1 MFMSEISKTFAPQ
14 NKYMIRI
21 DYKTKNSQRDV
32 RGHHTPG
39 EIILIVLIW
48 LELYNNLCFT

>member
-1 MFMSEISKTFAPQ
+1 MIMSEIEYGYEVRKPTA
-14 NKYMIRI
+14 NK
-21 DYKTKNSQRDV
+21 KNSRRDV

-48 LELYNNLCFT
+48 LELYGNLCFV